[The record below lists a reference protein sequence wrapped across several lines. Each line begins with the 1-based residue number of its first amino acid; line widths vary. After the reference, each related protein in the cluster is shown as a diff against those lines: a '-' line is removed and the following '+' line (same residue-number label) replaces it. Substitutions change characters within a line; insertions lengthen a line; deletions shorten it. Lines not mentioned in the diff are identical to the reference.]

1 MTGLLLQ
8 LPLGPQQHRKEQRVC
23 LGSSSK
29 INGLG
34 GLEDLDRLSGGSVPP
49 FGGSFNLSLNLRLLS
64 GSIGDGSIGGDDGG
78 AIHLLYR
85 VKQKRA

>member
-8 LPLGPQQHRKEQRVC
+8 LPLGPQQHRKEHRVC
-23 LGSSSK
+23 LGSSSEFG
-29 INGLG
+29 GLG

-64 GSIGDGSIGGDDGG
+64 GSIGDGGIDDGG